1 MKKQNGFIATSLLY
15 TFFLAFVTLF
25 IGVVTLHLQN
35 RVYLNKLEDSSKNA
49 IYLREMKENSNLK
62 PTISINSA
70 SYTLG
75 NYDNNIFTYYDSICS
90 IDDIDSGMCP
100 EEYIYQCNFAKCE
113 TIYQSAEQ
121 YILEGCECLWK
132 IEALFLLKQ

>member
-49 IYLREMKENSNLK
+49 IYLREMKEGSKRVRIENAGVIIDN
-62 PTISINSA
+62 A
-70 SYTLG
+70 DTLYIEG
-75 NYDNNIFTYYDSICS
+75 NIFQYEYD
-90 IDDIDSGMCP
+90 DLSGGHHI
-100 EEYIYQCNFAKCE
+100 ETCNFAKCE
-113 TIYQSAEQ
+113 KIFYYDNVNIVTDDEK
-121 YILEGCECLWK
+121 YILEGCDCS
-132 IEALFLLKQ
+132 